1 MNRDEEFEKIVKIK
15 NWRVVAV
22 TYSERLDIIPVV
34 LGEYEW
40 AWVAWLN
47 ALEVKIFSGIC
58 HNVRVEKI
66 G

>member
-1 MNRDEEFEKIVKIK
+1 VKIK